1 MMAIRYLEK
10 SPEAYTY
17 PLLIKHL
24 LHAPLAAAPHQE
36 IVYRDRTRLSYAEF
50 GGRLCRLANAL
61 TKLGVRS
68 GSTVAVMDWDSHR
81 YLECYFAIPMLGAV
95 LQTVNVRL
103 SPQEI
108 LFTLQSTQAEV
119 VLVNRDFLPLLTQM
133 RSQLPQLEAVVLLDD
148 DGDTPDRPRW
158 VVAEY
163 ESLLAGADSHYE
175 FEDFDEHVVATVF
188 HTTGTTGLPKGVC
201 FSHRQIVLL
210 ALTGGVALASPAHGQ
225 SMRHGDVY
233 MPLTPMF
240 HVHAWGAPYVA
251 TMLGLKQVYPG
262 RYVPTELIALKN
274 RERVTFSHCVP
285 TILQMLLQADS
296 GGEQLRGW
304 KMVIG
309 GAALGTGLAE
319 AALRAG
325 IDVFAGYGMSETGP
339 TLTVARLRDSPSRL
353 TREAELQDRC
363 CAGLPLPLVD
373 LRLRGGTES
382 HSGDGPPS
390 GEIVVRAPWAT
401 WGYLGDPKASTA
413 LWEGGYLHTQDVG
426 TIDATGQLHVT
437 DRIKD
442 VIKSGG
448 EWISSLQLEEL
459 LGKHPGVAEVAVV
472 GVPDARWG
480 ERPLAIVVPQAAGSG
495 RLETELLQLVEEQVE
510 AAVLSRF
517 AIPDRIVLVP
527 SIEKTSVGKINKRVL
542 RERYAS
548 ASV

>member
-1 MMAIRYLEK
+1 
-10 SPEAYTY
+10 
-17 PLLIKHL
+17 
-24 LHAPLAAAPHQE
+24 
-36 IVYRDRTRLSYAEF
+36 
-50 GGRLCRLANAL
+50 
-61 TKLGVRS
+61 
-68 GSTVAVMDWDSHR
+68 MDWDSHR

-108 LFTLQSTQAEV
+108 LFILQSTQAEV

-148 DGDTPDRPRW
+148 DGDTSDRPRW

-480 ERPLAIVVPQAAGSG
+480 ERPLAIVVPQAAGSDT
-495 RLETELLQLVEEQVE
+495 LETELLQLVQEQVE
-510 AAVLSRF
+510 ATILSRF
-517 AIPDRIVLVP
+517 AIPDRFVIVP
-527 SIEKTSVGKINKRVL
+527 SIEKTSVGKINKRLL

-548 ASV
+548 APV

>member
-1 MMAIRYLEK
+1 MAIRYLEK

-50 GGRLCRLANAL
+50 GKRLCHLANAL

-119 VLVNRDFLPLLTQM
+119 ALVNRDFLPLLTQM

-148 DGDTPDRPRW
+148 DGDTSDRPRW

-285 TILQMLLQADS
+285 TILQMLLQGDS

-480 ERPLAIVVPQAAGSG
+480 ERPLAIVVPQAAGSDT
-495 RLETELLQLVEEQVE
+495 LETELLQLVQEQVE
-510 AAVLSRF
+510 ATILSRF
-517 AIPDRIVLVP
+517 AIPDRFVIVP
-527 SIEKTSVGKINKRVL
+527 SIEKTSVGKINKRLL

-548 ASV
+548 APV

>member
-1 MMAIRYLEK
+1 MAIRYLEK

-36 IVYRDRTRLSYAEF
+36 IVYRNRTRLSYAEF
-50 GGRLCRLANAL
+50 GRRLCRLANAL

-148 DGDTPDRPRW
+148 DGDTSDRPRW

-382 HSGDGPPS
+382 HGGDSSPS

-495 RLETELLQLVEEQVE
+495 TLETELLQLVQEHVE
-510 AAVLSRF
+510 ATILSRF
-517 AIPDRIVLVP
+517 AIPDRFVIVP
-527 SIEKTSVGKINKRVL
+527 SIEKTSVGKINKRLL

-548 ASV
+548 APD